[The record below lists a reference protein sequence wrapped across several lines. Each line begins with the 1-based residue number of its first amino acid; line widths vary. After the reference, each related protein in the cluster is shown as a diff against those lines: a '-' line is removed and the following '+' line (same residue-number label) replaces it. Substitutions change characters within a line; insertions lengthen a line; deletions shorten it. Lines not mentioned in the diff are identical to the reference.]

1 MPFGDANAIAL
12 TPDRKTYVTLD
23 EHFPSATQPF
33 LAFSRLHGEM
43 AHSIGAT
50 RENVVYMPSIGWQM
64 KSIQSDAGAI
74 QELTTAETGIYSG
87 GLLACASAYSEIN
100 TYRKMSEL
108 PGVTYAA
115 GVHSAGSKFW
125 AKRIAAG
132 VSWDTGNLAA
142 DLASFPQPF
151 PSEDYCFVDRAA
163 VSTAN
168 HEPNDALYFRF
179 TNPSIGSGGTLLTAY
194 FTGPA
199 GGNKSGIGIGQ
210 YAVKVRGD
218 GTMALYEREKTTLNW
233 LFRAR
238 FNWINTSYASSELTS
253 LLVISSNATE
263 TPDGRWIGDKIR
275 MAVVNVA
282 NDGFTLIE
290 LITGLAVN
298 AIVEAAGKTPV
309 YSVPQNKKAITQLAP
324 LRLDVRRDTRVQF
337 QISRATFPESG
348 VLIDDPFTLP
358 FQMAQPAGE
367 DSRIRLSFFYNTPGD
382 SAMGAQLIDQDGA
395 ELPGRIEEA
404 DTNSGGTISY
414 ASPSGDAIPRNYRVK
429 FFFYSSS
436 DGRKTPTLLRYNVY
450 RDAVFTTP
458 ETTPVETPYT
468 AAGISLMSRA
478 IESGAG
484 ITINQGAK
492 DCSED
497 SASFTLA
504 DFTDSLGILRTKG
517 RIPVKVE
524 VSLNGTRTTIFRGYT
539 QDQSGDRMV
548 RRAPNWAGYPDKDA
562 HHYQLQAAGEWTRLS
577 EALAPKTFTWSQD
590 LGVLGFAAFKV
601 TDIIT
606 TLLKTAYPPSMIN
619 IQDLPLRPMSNDD
632 GTLTMQFNDPI
643 QPIVKKLAAD
653 YLGAW
658 VIFDY
663 STGDHGQWRLI
674 TSRQAPF
681 TPLARFYRTPVSGAG
696 PQLVHPIAAYTNV
709 ISGTDSRQIPGA
721 LIHAGTLTPG
731 FDPPEANVVYVNGL
745 GKRDALEEDSTQNL
759 ATALTVNYS
768 SFNALGIA
776 EGAPGYPDPN
786 NPDFLG
792 RYVPIW
798 VYDPTISTR
807 EVAEWVAY
815 RYWQTA
821 CHGVYKLKF
830 TAAAL
835 FVTDFDDAD
844 QVRPRLLRY
853 YDPVS
858 VEKEDGTFE
867 TWLVVGCVLNYSKD
881 HIMTATYD
889 LVRPTNLETING
901 ILPGK
906 RGMEYLRTIR
916 NREVRRYTAQAG
928 EAHVFGGTAIYGW
941 QASNAV
947 RLPDQGGE
955 PMQVIDPN
963 SSDFGKFYFVPGL
976 SVPGGPDVIR

>member
-43 AHSIGAT
+43 AHSIGAVKD
-50 RENVVYMPSIGWQM
+50 NFVYVPSVGWQL
-64 KSIQSDAGAI
+64 KPIQSDPGAI
-74 QELTTAETGIYSG
+74 QELTAAEDGIYSG

-108 PGVTYAA
+108 LGVSYAA

-151 PSEDYCFVDRAA
+151 FSEDYCVMDRAV
-163 VSTAN
+163 VSTESHDPRDPLYIRFYN
-168 HEPNDALYFRF
+168 PN
-179 TNPSIGSGGTLLTAY
+179 IGAVGTLLTLC

-199 GGNKSGIGIGQ
+199 GGNGVGVGNGQ
-210 YAVKVRGD
+210 YAVKVRAD
-218 GTMALYEREKTTLNW
+218 GSMTLYERNKITLAW
-233 LFRAR
+233 IKRQTFR
-238 FNWINTSYASSELTS
+238 WNTSNYASSDTSS
-253 LLVISSNATE
+253 LLVISSNAIM
-263 TPDGRWIGDKIR
+263 D
-275 MAVVNVA
+275 
-282 NDGFTLIE
+282 
-290 LITGLAVN
+290 
-298 AIVEAAGKTPV
+298 AAGKFTGTLIKLAVTNVINGGYSLINLVAGLAAHSVEEELGISPV
-309 YSVPQNKKAITQLAP
+309 YHVPQHKEAVTTLSP

-337 QISRATFPESG
+337 QISRATYPASG
-348 VLIDDPFTLP
+348 TLIDDGFTLP
-358 FQMAQPAGE
+358 FQMAEPAGE
-367 DSRIRLSFFYNTPGD
+367 DSLLRLSFFCSLPGD
-382 SAMGAQLIDQDGA
+382 STVTGALCDETGT
-395 ELPGRIEEA
+395 ELPGGVLELSTDHGA
-404 DTNSGGTISY
+404 TIAY
-414 ASPSGDAIPRNYRVK
+414 PTPNPAPRSYRVK
-429 FFFYSSS
+429 FVGESTS
-436 DGRKTPTLLRYNVY
+436 DLRKTPTITRYNVY
-450 RDAVFTTP
+450 RDAVFVTPATTTIESP
-458 ETTPVETPYT
+458 HTESGT
-468 AAGISLMSRA
+468 ALMSNA

-524 VSLNGTRTTIFRGYT
+524 VDLDGTRTTIFRGYT
-539 QDQSGDRMV
+539 QDQSASRMV
-548 RRAPNWAGYPDKDA
+548 RRAPEWAGYPDKDA
-562 HHYQLQAAGEWTRLS
+562 HHYQLQVAGEWTRLS

-590 LGVLGFAAFKV
+590 LGILGFAAFKV

-681 TPLARFYRTPVSGAG
+681 TPLARFYRTPVSGAS

-709 ISGTDSRQIPGA
+709 ISESDSRQIPGA
-721 LIHAGTLTPG
+721 LIHAGTLTPS

-759 ATALTVNYS
+759 ATALAVNYS
-768 SFNALGIA
+768 SFNALGLA
-776 EGAPGYPDPN
+776 EGDSGYPDPN

-835 FVTDFDDAD
+835 FITDFDDAD

-955 PMQVIDPN
+955 PMQVIDN
-963 SSDFGKFYFVPGL
+963 TSSDFGKFYFIPGL
-976 SVPGGPDVIR
+976 SIPGGPDVIR